1 MSSEIHVND
10 VGTQFLVTIVDSDEN
25 PMDIS
30 NAITKEVIF
39 KKPSGMLV
47 THPATY
53 YTNGS
58 DGKIYYVS
66 QENDL
71 DEIGAW
77 KIQCHIETSGIVL
90 NPNWHTNFSAF
101 KVHRNL

>member
-10 VGTQFLVTIVDSDEN
+10 VGTQFLVTVVDADEN
-25 PMDIS
+25 PMNIS
-30 NAITKEVIF
+30 TAITKEVIF
-39 KKPSGMLV
+39 KKPSGALV
-47 THPATY
+47 THPATFY
-53 YTNGS
+53 NDGS

-66 QENDL
+66 QDGDL

-77 KIQCHIETSGIVL
+77 KIQCHVITSDNGQTA
-90 NPNWHTNFSAF
+90 NWHTNFSAF

>member
-10 VGTQFLVTIVDSDEN
+10 VGTQFLITVVDSDNN

-30 NAITKEVIF
+30 SAIQKEVIF
-39 KKPSGMLV
+39 KKPSGALV
-47 THPATY
+47 TLPATF
-53 YTNGS
+53 YTTGA

-66 QENDL
+66 QDNDL

-77 KIQCHIETSGIVL
+77 KIQCHVVTSGDGQMA
-90 NPNWHTNFSAF
+90 NWHTNFSAF